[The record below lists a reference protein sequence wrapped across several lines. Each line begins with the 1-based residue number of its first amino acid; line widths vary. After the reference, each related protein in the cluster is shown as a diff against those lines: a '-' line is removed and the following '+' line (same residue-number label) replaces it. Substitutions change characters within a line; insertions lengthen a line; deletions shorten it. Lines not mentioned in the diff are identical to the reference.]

1 MRGENTLGKKNKT
14 QEIKK
19 KLEYL
24 GLNLKEIP
32 KEFQKYKPLE
42 FIGLDLE
49 NIPKT
54 LKLVEDLKFRPNSGF
69 DEKKYRQY
77 RFVSPK
83 EIQILLSPTNR
94 LDDIKE
100 KYSKASPL
108 ADYLD
113 SETEENIIN
122 HTTFLN
128 MLKQLRIEDVEKIEE
143 EQETYSYIFCTY
155 NNYIYDMGYFST
167 C

>member
-1 MRGENTLGKKNKT
+1 MEKKNKT

-19 KLEYL
+19 KLE
-24 GLNLKEIP
+24 
-32 KEFQKYKPLE
+32 
-42 FIGLDLE
+42 FIGLDMDE
-49 NIPKT
+49 IPKT

-100 KYSKASPL
+100 KYSKSSPL
-108 ADYLD
+108 ADYLEPN
-113 SETEENIIN
+113 SEDEDEQQKYA
-122 HTTFLN
+122 TFLR
-128 MLKQLRIEDVEKIEE
+128 MLDEVKIEE
-143 EQETYSYIFCTY
+143 IEKVEQEQQLINKKMEKYLYQLAMWTIVE
-155 NNYIYDMGYFST
+155 NY
-167 C
+167 